1 MATLYEDDGHVLSG
15 AQCDREGVQHTGR
28 VGLGGERSPPV
39 KICVY
44 FTGLG
49 AWGRGVR
56 VSAWRKKIG
65 VGGGWWR

>member
-1 MATLYEDDGHVLSG
+1 MKNDGHVLAV
-15 AQCDREGVQHTGR
+15 AQCDREGVLLTGR

-49 AWGRGVR
+49 AWGRDVR
-56 VSAWRKKIG
+56 VCAWRKKSG